1 MEGINKTGR
10 GSASFGGGRQGSIGE
25 AMQVDRYL
33 INPTVALNKK
43 KKKGCAQ
50 GVGLVKRRTGS
61 FLSALTKKKKKKQAS
76 LSCWTGRNWKL
87 SSIKKHGQT
96 GIQAASGPSWEPFLV
111 TRRHN

>member
-43 KKKGCAQ
+43 KKKRLRAGGWFSEA
-50 GVGLVKRRTGS
+50 
-61 FLSALTKKKKKKQAS
+61 
-76 LSCWTGRNWKL
+76 
-87 SSIKKHGQT
+87 
-96 GIQAASGPSWEPFLV
+96 
-111 TRRHN
+111 

>member
-43 KKKGCAQ
+43 KSCAQ

-61 FLSALTKKKKKKQAS
+61 FLSALTKKKKK
-76 LSCWTGRNWKL
+76 N
-87 SSIKKHGQT
+87 KH
-96 GIQAASGPSWEPFLV
+96 
-111 TRRHN
+111 H

>member
-61 FLSALTKKKKKKQAS
+61 FLSALTKKKKTS
-76 LSCWTGRNWKL
+76 ITELLDWTKL
-87 SSIKKHGQT
+87 EVVINQETRPNRHPGGFRAVLGTIPRHSS
-96 GIQAASGPSWEPFLV
+96 P
-111 TRRHN
+111 